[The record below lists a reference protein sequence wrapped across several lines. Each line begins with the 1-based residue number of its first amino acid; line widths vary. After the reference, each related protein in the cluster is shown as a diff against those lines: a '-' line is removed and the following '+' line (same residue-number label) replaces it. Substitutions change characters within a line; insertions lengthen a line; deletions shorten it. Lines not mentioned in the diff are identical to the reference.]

1 MEILLLALAI
11 FPGLFISWYIWW
23 RDKHEREPHKYL
35 IACFLFGILSVVP
48 AILLGE
54 IGVSMG
60 YVKGPDVFTTFI
72 FAMVVVG
79 FSEEFSK
86 YIFLRYYIFPKKE
99 FCEPMDGIVY
109 AVMISMGFAT
119 FENVLYVFGQE
130 SFDKALTVGILRMI
144 TAVPAHASFA
154 IIMGYYVGKAK
165 FNEEK
170 KNTYLLKGLLWATA
184 AHGLYDFFL
193 FQEMHATL
201 VFYAFFVLIAAL
213 IFSSKMI
220 NHHIATSPYNDKKPK
235 SF

>member
-1 MEILLLALAI
+1 MDYLLLAIAI

-48 AILLGE
+48 AVILGE

-60 YVKGPDVFTTFI
+60 YVKGPDVFKTFI

-130 SFDKALTVGILRMI
+130 NFESSLTVGILRMI
-144 TAVPAHASFA
+144 TAVPGHASFA
-154 IIMGYYVGKAK
+154 IIMGYYVGMAK
-165 FNEEK
+165 FDTEK
-170 KNTYLLKGLLWATA
+170 RNSYLLKCLLWATA

-193 FQEMHATL
+193 MQEMNAAL

-213 IFSSKMI
+213 IFSIRMI
-220 NHHIATSPYNDKKPK
+220 KQHVENSPYNDIKP
-235 SF
+235 